1 MECAPAGRTSI
12 TKSLTPPEPPS
23 TPVLEMLQIA
33 VQRSYGS
40 AEATGHE
47 VLSNGVVALVR
58 GKAVSI
64 GNADKISG

>member
-1 MECAPAGRTSI
+1 
-12 TKSLTPPEPPS
+12 
-23 TPVLEMLQIA
+23 MLQIA